1 MHLGKPGP
9 PPCEIPRKRLFIGF
23 GFQVTGFGHVLKTF
37 GVAFFFPRFAPSPPP
52 PRFTGVVGTAVRVAL
67 LFYSL
72 LLTTPILPGPVAGSW
87 NGTPTGNPDRY
98 SAGGQVFLAAAP
110 CVCRKGERADVWHG
124 DHRAGYQ
131 PTAD

>member
-1 MHLGKPGP
+1 MHSGNPRHSPG
-9 PPCEIPRKRLFIGF
+9 ESHRKRLSIDL
-23 GFQVTGFGHVLKTF
+23 GFQVTGFGQFLKQL
-37 GVAFFFPRFAPSPPP
+37 GLAFDSPDLASYPP
-52 PRFTGVVGTAVRVAL
+52 HPRFTGVVGTAVRVAL

-72 LLTTPILPGPVAGSW
+72 LLITPILPGPVAGSW

-98 SAGGQVFLAAAP
+98 SAGGQVFLTAAP